1 MKATYFLLL
10 ACISF
15 LASCSK
21 DFLDDKPDES
31 RVVPNRFKDF
41 QALLDNSQVMNT
53 RHPSIGQLG
62 ADEFYITY
70 DRWIS
75 WTTARYR
82 NAYNWAPDIYEG
94 DQRVIEWDYP
104 YQQVFYANL
113 VLDGINE
120 YGNLENNIWKQL
132 KGAALFYRS
141 YGYYQLA
148 QLFCKPYLKATA
160 GTDLGIPLRSSSDVT
175 EPVVRSSVAE
185 TYEQMLTDF
194 NEAVNLLPETQ
205 TSKLRPVKAAAHGM
219 LARVYLL
226 MGEFEKANLAAKAAL
241 ALHHTLIDYNTLSG
255 SASFPLSRFNAEVL
269 FHSVMLTDGSASRI
283 SVDSNLYASY
293 AATDK
298 RRTAFFRL
306 NAGRLIFRGSYD
318 GSAIYFNGLAT
329 DELMLM
335 AAECEARLGNKE
347 PALDFLN
354 QLLVKRYQ
362 TGSFVPLAAAT
373 AEEAL
378 QLVLQE
384 RRKELTFRGI
394 RWSDLRRL
402 NTLGSSIILTRN
414 MNGEIVTLPP
424 NSPLYVLPV
433 PDIVI
438 RLSGIEQNPR

>member
-1 MKATYFLLL
+1 MKAIYFL
-10 ACISF
+10 AVTGMIF
-15 LASCSK
+15 FTSCTK
-21 DFLDDKPDES
+21 DFLDDKPDQS

-62 ADEFYITY
+62 ADEFYIPY

-75 WTTARYR
+75 YSNTRYR
-82 NAYNWAPDIYEG
+82 NAYRWAPDLYEG

-113 VLDGINE
+113 VLDGITE
-120 YGNLENNIWKQL
+120 YGDTESTMWKEL

-148 QLFCKPYLKATA
+148 QLFCKPYVKTTA

-175 EPVVRSSVAE
+175 EPVVRSSVAVA
-185 TYEQMLTDF
+185 YQQMLTDF
-194 NEAVNLLPETQ
+194 SEAANLLPETQ

-226 MGEFEKANLAAKAAL
+226 MGEFEKANMAAKAAL

-255 SASFPLSRFNAEVL
+255 SASFPLARFNAEVL
-269 FHSVMLTDGSASRI
+269 FHSVMLSDASASRI
-283 SVDSNLYASY
+283 TVDSNLYASY
-293 AATDK
+293 AVTDK

-335 AAECEARLGNKE
+335 AAECEARLGEKQA
-347 PALDFLN
+347 ALDYLN

-362 TGSFVPLAAAT
+362 TGSFVPLT
-373 AEEAL
+373 AGTPGEAL
-378 QLVLQE
+378 ELVLKE
-384 RRKELTFRGI
+384 RRKELTFRGL

-402 NTLGSSIILTRN
+402 NTQGGTIILTRN
-414 MNGEIVTLPP
+414 LNGEIVTLPP
-424 NSPLYVLPV
+424 NSPLYVLPI
-433 PDIVI
+433 PDVVI

>member
-1 MKATYFLLL
+1 MKTIFFLVMTGL
-10 ACISF
+10 IF
-15 LASCSK
+15 LTSCTK

-75 WTTARYR
+75 YSITRYR
-82 NAYNWAPDIYEG
+82 NAYRWAQDMYEG

-113 VLDGINE
+113 VLDGIAE
-120 YGNLENNIWKQL
+120 YGNTENNIWKEL

-148 QLFCKPYLKATA
+148 QLFCKPYVKATA
-160 GTDLGIPLRSSSDVT
+160 ETDLGIPLRSGSDVT
-175 EPVVRSSVAE
+175 EPVVRSTVAA
-185 TYEQMLTDF
+185 TYHQMLTDF
-194 NEAVNLLPETQ
+194 TEAVNLLPETQ

-226 MGEFEKANLAAKAAL
+226 MGEFDQANLSAKAAL
-241 ALHHTLIDYNTLSG
+241 ALHSTLLDYNTLSS

-269 FHSVMLTDGSASRI
+269 FHSVMLSDASASRI
-283 SVDSNLYASY
+283 SIDSNLYASY
-293 AATDK
+293 AVTDK
-298 RRTAFFRL
+298 RRSAFFRV
-306 NAGRLIFRGSYD
+306 NTGRLIFRGSYD

-335 AAECEARLGNKE
+335 AAECEARLGEKQA
-347 PALDFLN
+347 ALDYLN

-384 RRKELTFRGI
+384 RRKELTFRGL

-402 NTLGSSIILTRN
+402 NTQGSSITLTRN
-414 MNGEIVTLPP
+414 MNGEIVTLSP
-424 NSPLYVLPV
+424 NSPLYVLPI

-438 RLSGIEQNPR
+438 RLSGIAQNER